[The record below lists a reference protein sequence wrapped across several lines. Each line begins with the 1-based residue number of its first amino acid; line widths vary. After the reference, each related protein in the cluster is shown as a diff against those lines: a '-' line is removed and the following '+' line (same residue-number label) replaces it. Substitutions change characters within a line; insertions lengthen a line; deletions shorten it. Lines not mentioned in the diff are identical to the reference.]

1 MIDYSVYLQKNHL
14 KPDAGERAYAR
25 PQIREVWNGDRFVQ
39 HLAEHNSVFSRGTVK
54 GVVSDLCN
62 CIVEQALNG
71 NKVYLGELGCFSVS
85 LSCESA
91 DDMPSFT
98 AANIK
103 AVNLVFTPGPDFENM
118 ISKATFNPV
127 TSRALQVAALKAQKN
142 KAERIDL
149 TVIGSNDPSTGDPGA
164 GETPENPDDLP
175 TVGGGDDNQ
184 GGGSDD
190 TGGDSFEE

>member
-1 MIDYSVYLQKNHL
+1 MRMIDYSVYLQKNHL
-14 KPDAGERAYAR
+14 KPEVGERAYAR
-25 PQIREVWNGDRFVQ
+25 PQVREVWNGDRFVQ

-62 CIVEQALNG
+62 CIVEQVLNG

-85 LSCESA
+85 LCCESA

-127 TSRALQVAALKAQKN
+127 TSRALQAVALKAQKN
-142 KAERIDL
+142 KAESIDL
-149 TVIGSNDPSTGDPGA
+149 TTLGTNDSGST
-164 GETPENPDDLP
+164 GETPTNPDDLP
-175 TVGGGDDNQ
+175 TVGGGDDQ
-184 GGGSDD
+184 GGGNDS
-190 TGGDSFEE
+190 GGDSFEE